1 MHGIF
6 RTLVVGW
13 VGVAAALQ
21 PVAAQDLTMD
31 KMWGNST
38 ASGSKDAE
46 RGHLFQWGNY
56 AMFVHWGLYSH
67 LANVWDGKTY
77 YGIGEWMINSGMA
90 SADRDEYKA
99 TARSFNP
106 TEFDAMELAQLAK
119 DAGMK
124 YVIITS
130 KHHDGFAMY
139 DSDCDPF
146 NIVDATPFGRDP
158 MKELAEACKKLGLGF
173 GFYYSHNQD
182 WTTPGADG
190 APRVDKDGNP
200 KTFKDY
206 FYSKCLPQVEEITRN
221 YGDIELIWFDTP
233 GAMPEDYARKLVDVV
248 HTNQPRALVSGRVG
262 YGLGDYQTF
271 GDMEV
276 PLKNVGGLWES
287 VDVTNDVWG
296 YAWYDRNWKTPKT
309 ILQNL
314 ISTVARGGTY
324 MLNVGPDGK
333 GNVPAFAQ
341 QALRTSGK
349 WIARYPQVIYGAA
362 PSPWQHALP
371 WGDVVK
377 QGNNLYLC
385 IYEWPKTGELYMPG
399 LQTHIKKASLLS
411 GSKKGKVRVETL
423 ADSWVRLVLPDRGHE
438 PLISVVELEMS
449 TDTVSVDPT
458 LGLDPVMGMPT
469 LSVAFAEA
477 EKCSIYKSSWME
489 KFGEWKHR
497 YCVSN
502 LGNGG
507 QVVWTLNVQRPGVY
521 NVQVEA
527 RGAGR
532 VVWRL
537 ETDEKQVVQNQQGTS
552 SDFTFKPMGWVK
564 FDKPGKHT
572 LTFCMPEGGQADLAS
587 ISLTPVYLE
596 ATGDSGE

>member
-190 APRVDKDGNP
+190 APRVDKD
-200 KTFKDY
+200 
-206 FYSKCLPQVEEITRN
+206 
-221 YGDIELIWFDTP
+221 
-233 GAMPEDYARKLVDVV
+233 
-248 HTNQPRALVSGRVG
+248 
-262 YGLGDYQTF
+262 
-271 GDMEV
+271 
-276 PLKNVGGLWES
+276 
-287 VDVTNDVWG
+287 
-296 YAWYDRNWKTPKT
+296 
-309 ILQNL
+309 
-314 ISTVARGGTY
+314 
-324 MLNVGPDGK
+324 
-333 GNVPAFAQ
+333 
-341 QALRTSGK
+341 
-349 WIARYPQVIYGAA
+349 
-362 PSPWQHALP
+362 
-371 WGDVVK
+371 
-377 QGNNLYLC
+377 
-385 IYEWPKTGELYMPG
+385 
-399 LQTHIKKASLLS
+399 
-411 GSKKGKVRVETL
+411 
-423 ADSWVRLVLPDRGHE
+423 
-438 PLISVVELEMS
+438 
-449 TDTVSVDPT
+449 
-458 LGLDPVMGMPT
+458 
-469 LSVAFAEA
+469 
-477 EKCSIYKSSWME
+477 
-489 KFGEWKHR
+489 
-497 YCVSN
+497 
-502 LGNGG
+502 
-507 QVVWTLNVQRPGVY
+507 
-521 NVQVEA
+521 
-527 RGAGR
+527 
-532 VVWRL
+532 
-537 ETDEKQVVQNQQGTS
+537 
-552 SDFTFKPMGWVK
+552 
-564 FDKPGKHT
+564 
-572 LTFCMPEGGQADLAS
+572 
-587 ISLTPVYLE
+587 
-596 ATGDSGE
+596 